1 MERSQRGSSPPLNRE
16 QTEDRLLAALHRTR
30 SAWQHAAHDEREAAR
45 LEFVNALQIYYTF
58 VVDGELRQP

>member
-1 MERSQRGSSPPLNRE
+1 
-16 QTEDRLLAALHRTR
+16 LLEALHRTR
-30 SAWQHAAHDEREAAR
+30 SAWQHASHDEREAAR